1 MKVPSATRA
10 SCLFVANKIN
20 NLAGTFF
27 LGALATKQSILS
39 LRHSMDCFAEFII
52 GRAFA
57 RPGGSQ

>member
-27 LGALATKQSILS
+27 LGAKRRSNPFFLGVAAWIAS
-39 LRHSMDCFAEFII
+39 LR
-52 GRAFA
+52 
-57 RPGGSQ
+57 SQ